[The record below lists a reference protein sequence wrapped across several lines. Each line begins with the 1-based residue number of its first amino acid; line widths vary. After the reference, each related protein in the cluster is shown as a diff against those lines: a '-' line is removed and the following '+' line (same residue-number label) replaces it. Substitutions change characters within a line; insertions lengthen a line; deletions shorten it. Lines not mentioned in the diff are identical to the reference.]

1 LQLEETIMADAPQ
14 AAGLSSSVFYRDP
27 KAALTWLERAFG
39 FEIAFMVL
47 DDDGNLG
54 HSQMVFGTG
63 RVSING
69 EWEAPDMVGE
79 ARMRSPLSVEGV
91 NTQFVRVDLAE
102 DIDAHCERARAAGAR
117 ITQEP
122 RDEFYGHRTYRA
134 LDPEGHVWSFGAPI
148 AVISDEAKARGA
160 QWTIR
165 EADRAARK
173 LLED

>member
-1 LQLEETIMADAPQ
+1 MSGAQPPAI
-14 AAGLSSSVFYRDP
+14 AGLSSNIFYRDP
-27 KAALTWLERAFG
+27 KAALTWLEKAFG
-39 FEIAFMVL
+39 FEIAFMVM

-54 HSQMVFGTG
+54 HSQMAFGTG
-63 RVSING
+63 RVSIGG

-79 ARMRSPLSVEGV
+79 ARMRSPLAVEGI

-148 AVISDEAKARGA
+148 DVIPPEAVERGK
-160 QWTIR
+160 QWKIH
-165 EADRAARK
+165 AAGQVK
-173 LLED
+173 EH